1 MIEDSLISLKSE
13 TGTSRLTPAE
23 WDRLLG
29 LLDPD
34 PEKAASA
41 YLILH
46 LKLVKLFAWEGVLYV
61 EALADDRF
69 HDQRERIGAC
79 RNADK
84 VDVVGHEAIGQYIET
99 MLDRVLQEPLQIS
112 PAVVV
117 AEEDI
122 IASIAALGDVMG
134 ETRDDYSGDPW
145 HAAILLPSS
154 GQSQDKQGSVPY
166 FTIQR
171 RRRFV

>member
-1 MIEDSLISLKSE
+1 MRRGAAPRVVLRPPHDARPNRIPFHVPDCRPEVFIIERAGEESPLPQM
-13 TGTSRLTPAE
+13 PA
-23 WDRLLG
+23 DCLR
-29 LLDPD
+29 PV
-34 PEKAASA
+34 
-41 YLILH
+41 H
-46 LKLVKLFAWEGVLYV
+46 VLRIAQI
-61 EALADDRF
+61 ERF

-122 IASIAALGDVMG
+122 VAAIAALGDVMG
-134 ETRDDYSGDPW
+134 KTRDDYSGEPW

-154 GQSQDKQGSVPY
+154 GQSQEQ
-166 FTIQR
+166 
-171 RRRFV
+171 